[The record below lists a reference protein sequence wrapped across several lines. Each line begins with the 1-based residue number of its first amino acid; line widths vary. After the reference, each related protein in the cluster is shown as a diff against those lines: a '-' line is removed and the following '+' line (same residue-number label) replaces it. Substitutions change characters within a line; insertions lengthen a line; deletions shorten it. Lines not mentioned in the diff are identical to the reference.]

1 MIEKAYLAAKAAGIV
16 ALVAANIYGP
26 AAIAD
31 EAAGAQRVAWIAP
44 SREPATARKNV
55 IFVSTREKSACID
68 KCNGDDNDYSRCYT
82 KAKTPAEK
90 YACNPLYDACRRACD
105 KFVCDPADRDAK
117 VVESC
122 ASFDAIQKDLA
133 ERAKASLK
141 ERLERERAE
150 KEKTEKTAAKR
161 EIFNGCTADQV
172 SSMKSSTC
180 ISKADDDLI
189 NKRPLV
195 HIVVCKGT
203 EIVCCL
209 QDDHERYSQCEA
221 MGGMAPPKPD
231 VVCSTLSS
239 AKGVWQADPRSI
251 KAGSDKHNCTQVYT
265 CTPPLP
271 RELSAS
277 QNKCNAVVSVSNK
290 QVTQNG
296 TCEPGN
302 GSCTTCR
309 TNPPNDPCVVTFRK

>member
-1 MIEKAYLAAKAAGIV
+1 MRSKAYLAANAAVIV
-16 ALVAANIYGP
+16 MLAAASIFAP

-31 EAAGAQRVAWIAP
+31 EAVIPQRVAWIAP
-44 SREPATARKNV
+44 PSANSAGLSANLH
-55 IFVSTREKSACID
+55 FVTD
-68 KCNGDDNDYSRCYT
+68 
-82 KAKTPAEK
+82 
-90 YACNPLYDACRRACD
+90 
-105 KFVCDPADRDAK
+105 
-117 VVESC
+117 
-122 ASFDAIQKDLA
+122 
-133 ERAKASLK
+133 
-141 ERLERERAE
+141 
-150 KEKTEKTAAKR
+150 KR
-161 EIFNGCTADQV
+161 EVFNGCTMDQIR
-172 SSMKSSTC
+172 SMKSSTC
-180 ISKADDDLI
+180 ISKADDDLM
-189 NKRPLV
+189 NNRPLT

-209 QDDHERYSQCEA
+209 QDDHQKYSKCEA
-221 MGGMAPPKPD
+221 MGGMAPPAPD

-239 AKGVWQADPRSI
+239 AKGLWQPDPRSI
-251 KAGSDKHNCTQVYT
+251 KAASDKHNCTQTYT

-271 RELSAS
+271 KDLSAS

>member
-26 AAIAD
+26 EAIAD

-68 KCNGDDNDYSRCYT
+68 KCNGDDNDYSRCYI

-277 QNKCNAVVSVSNK
+277 SE
-290 QVTQNG
+290 QVQRG
-296 TCEPGN
+296 RVG
-302 GSCTTCR
+302 
-309 TNPPNDPCVVTFRK
+309 F

>member
-16 ALVAANIYGP
+16 VLIAASMYGP

-31 EAAGAQRVAWIAP
+31 GAGGAQRMAWMAPAHSAGSRPNLLFVA
-44 SREPATARKNV
+44 
-55 IFVSTREKSACID
+55 D
-68 KCNGDDNDYSRCYT
+68 
-82 KAKTPAEK
+82 
-90 YACNPLYDACRRACD
+90 
-105 KFVCDPADRDAK
+105 
-117 VVESC
+117 
-122 ASFDAIQKDLA
+122 
-133 ERAKASLK
+133 
-141 ERLERERAE
+141 
-150 KEKTEKTAAKR
+150 KR
-161 EIFNGCTADQV
+161 EIFNGCTADQIR
-172 SSMKSSTC
+172 SMKSSTC

-189 NKRPLV
+189 NSRPLT

-209 QDDHERYSQCEA
+209 QDDHQKYSKCEA
-221 MGGMAPPKPD
+221 MGAMAPAAPD

-251 KAGSDKHNCTQVYT
+251 KAGSDKHNCTQTYT

-271 RELSAS
+271 KDLSAS

-309 TNPPNDPCVVTFRK
+309 TNPPNDPCVVSFRK

>member
-55 IFVSTREKSACID
+55 IFVKKGKEKAREKCER
-68 KCNGDDNDYSRCYT
+68 NG
-82 KAKTPAEK
+82 
-90 YACNPLYDACRRACD
+90 RRRKGRRELRFIRA
-105 KFVCDPADRDAK
+105 
-117 VVESC
+117 
-122 ASFDAIQKDLA
+122 QKDLGKN
-133 ERAKASLK
+133 KASLK
-141 ERLERERAE
+141 EKLEREKTE

-277 QNKCNAVVSVSNK
+277 
-290 QVTQNG
+290 
-296 TCEPGN
+296 
-302 GSCTTCR
+302 
-309 TNPPNDPCVVTFRK
+309 